1 MKKILFIEDERNL
14 QKSFSEFFQSKG
26 FQFFSAFNGE
36 EGLELAKK
44 EKPDLILLDIIL
56 PKKDGVS
63 VLKEI
68 KTDPD
73 LKDIPVIIL
82 TNLEDIE
89 KVSETMSLG
98 AKAYLVKLEN
108 SLFDIW
114 EKVKGLFEEIQ

>member
-98 AKAYLVKLEN
+98 AKAYLVKSEN